1 MKKSEEG
8 IFGHPEEQEFNMNA
22 DKYPCGRI
30 RRRQFLSD
38 AGMGFTGLALGA
50 MLARDGVVRA
60 SDVLAP
66 PTGQPQFAPKAKS
79 VIWFCMLGG
88 TSHLESFDPK
98 PDVDKYAGKTF
109 AESPHND
116 AIVNSPF
123 YRKNVRDFSGVPRNL
138 MPQIYP
144 TQITFQKRGESG
156 IRVSDWW
163 PHVGGN
169 IDDIA
174 VVRSMWTTDND
185 HAAQLQFHTGRHIFD
200 GFHPSIGS
208 WVHYG
213 LGSLN
218 DNLPQFIVMGGSP
231 GDCCG
236 GVGAH
241 GAGYLGPEHAAVPLT
256 VDPGNPLAFGKRAV
270 TASEKQR
277 RDELELLRELNAVAQ
292 AEYPNDAVLAA
303 RVKAYELAFRM
314 QMAVPDVLDLK
325 SETQA
330 IQAAYGLDN
339 SKTNRMGQMCL
350 AARRLVEKG
359 VRFIQIYDDGW
370 DAHSKLK
377 ENHATRCGAV
387 DKPIGALIADLK
399 QRGLLEETI
408 VVWGTEF
415 GRTPGAERSDGRD
428 HHPYGFS
435 IWMAGGGIKGG
446 VVHGATDELGFHAV
460 EHRHY
465 VTDLHATVLH
475 QLGLDSHTLEI
486 PGQKRLEIDF
496 GQPMHDIIA

>member
-1 MKKSEEG
+1 MST
-8 IFGHPEEQEFNMNA
+8 
-22 DKYPCGRI
+22 KYPCGRI
-30 RRRQFLSD
+30 QRRRFLAD

-50 MLARDGVVRA
+50 MLHRDGVARA
-60 SDVLAP
+60 ADGSEIP
-66 PTGQPQFAPKAKS
+66 NGQPHFPPKAKS

-88 TSHLESFDPK
+88 ASHLESFDPK
-98 PDVDKYAGKTF
+98 PEIDKYAGKTF
-109 AESPHND
+109 AETPHND

-123 YRKNVRDFSGVPRNL
+123 YRKNVRDFAGVPRDL
-138 MPQIYP
+138 MPTIYP
-144 TQITFQKRGESG
+144 TQIGFQQRGESG
-156 IRVSDWW
+156 IPVSDWW
-163 PHVGGN
+163 PHVGSQ

-241 GAGYLGPEHAAVPLT
+241 GAAYLGPEHAAVPLT
-256 VDPGNPLAFGKRAV
+256 IDPNNPLSFGQPAMPM
-270 TASEKQR
+270 TEAQR
-277 RDELELLRELNAVAQ
+277 RDELELLRELNGVAQ
-292 AEYPNDAVLAA
+292 AEYPRDAALTA
-303 RVKAYELAFRM
+303 RIKAYELAFRM
-314 QMAVPDVLDLK
+314 QMAVPEVLNLS

-330 IQAAYGLDN
+330 TQQAYGLDDA
-339 SKTNRMGQMCL
+339 KTSRMGQLCL
-350 AARRLVEKG
+350 AARRLVEQG

-377 ENHATRCGAV
+377 ENHSTRCAAV
-387 DKPIGALIADLK
+387 DKPIGALLADLK
-399 QRGLLEETI
+399 QRGMLDETL

-435 IWMAGGGIKGG
+435 VWLAGGGIKGG

-475 QLGLDSHTLEI
+475 QLGLDSHRLEY

-496 GQPMHDIIA
+496 GQPMREIIA